1 MCHKQFVK
9 LAQKKILFFGY
20 LIKKQILYNFS
31 LALTLVGFGTDC
43 KPQIINKRTLPLFE
57 EHFSVNPLLEP
68 IICIF
73 TNKAKSFLG
82 GGSWL
87 HFQPSLA
94 AFHLQNNETMV

>member
-9 LAQKKILFFGY
+9 LAQKKIKFFTSQF
-20 LIKKQILYNFS
+20 LLNW
-31 LALTLVGFGTDC
+31 ALKLVGFGTDC

-82 GGSWL
+82 GGS
-87 HFQPSLA
+87 
-94 AFHLQNNETMV
+94 

>member
-1 MCHKQFVK
+1 MAHTGFKGLTQQIHNIFFI
-9 LAQKKILFFGY
+9 AQD
-20 LIKKQILYNFS
+20 
-31 LALTLVGFGTDC
+31 GFGTDC

-82 GGSWL
+82 GGS
-87 HFQPSLA
+87 
-94 AFHLQNNETMV
+94 

>member
-1 MCHKQFVK
+1 
-9 LAQKKILFFGY
+9 
-20 LIKKQILYNFS
+20 
-31 LALTLVGFGTDC
+31 VGFGTDC

-82 GGSWL
+82 GGS
-87 HFQPSLA
+87 
-94 AFHLQNNETMV
+94 